1 MTQRQMRAEQAK
13 QTARNAADEARP
25 GIEWLGRLG
34 YAAKGVVY
42 ALVGILAGQAAL
54 GRGGAT
60 TGTEGVLERI
70 LQAPFGRALLGVT
83 ALGLVGHAIWRFTQ
97 AGMDTENK
105 GTDAKGVV
113 TRAAYTIIGL
123 IYIGLALSA
132 LRLAL
137 GSGGGNGDDTAG
149 RTAWLLGQPL
159 GRWLVG
165 LLGLTV
171 VAVGLFQLYRAYRAE
186 FREHLRMSEM
196 SAAQERWATAT
207 GRLGYAARGIVF
219 GIIGGFLIV
228 AGLQSQPEAARGL
241 GGALDTLARQ
251 PQGKWLLGIVAA
263 GLIAYG
269 IFMLVQARYRRMLI
283 R

>member
-1 MTQRQMRAEQAK
+1 MANPQMTAEQA
-13 QTARNAADEARP
+13 ARRAADQARP

-42 ALVGILAGQAAL
+42 ALVGILAAQAAL

-60 TGTEGVLERI
+60 TGTEGAFERI
-70 LQAPFGRALLGVT
+70 LQAPFGRLLLGIA
-83 ALGLVGHAIWRFTQ
+83 ALGLVGHAIWRFAQ

-105 GTDAKGVV
+105 GTDAKGIV
-113 TRAAYTIIGL
+113 TRAAYAVIGL
-123 IYIGLALSA
+123 IYIGLSLSA

-137 GSGGGNGDDTAG
+137 GSSSDNSDQTQS
-149 RTAWLLGQPL
+149 RTAWLLAQPF

-165 LLGLTV
+165 LVGLTV
-171 VAVGLFQLYRAYRAE
+171 VGVGLFQLYRAYRTE
-186 FREHLRMSEM
+186 FREHLRLGEM
-196 SAAQERWATAT
+196 SASHDRLVTAI

-269 IFMLVQARYRRMLI
+269 SFMLVQARYRRMLI